1 MKENTAKISFETTPE
16 FRKQIKVYAALSG
29 MKLREYIIYAIQKD
43 MNKKEIQ

>member
-1 MKENTAKISFETTPE
+1 MEENTKRIAFNVTPE
-16 FRKQIKVYAALSG
+16 FHKQVKVYAALSG